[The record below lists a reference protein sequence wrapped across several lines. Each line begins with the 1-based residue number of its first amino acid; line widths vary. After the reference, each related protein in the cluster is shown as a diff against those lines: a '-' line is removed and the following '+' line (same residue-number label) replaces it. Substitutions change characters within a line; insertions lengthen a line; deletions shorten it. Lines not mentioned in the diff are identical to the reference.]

1 MKKVYKKEN
10 AITLVALVITIVIL
24 LILSG
29 ISISALTNTGL
40 FGKAKEAKMASEN
53 AQKQESEKLDEYE
66 KEMDQYGDN
75 TLISN
80 FNSGKIK
87 VGDYIKYEPDKI
99 TDTDEDYKTL
109 ISNLQK
115 YSGSTANTTESIKQ
129 ENLNWRILDAKDGK
143 IRLISDEATTSEI
156 NLSGYNGYNNLVK
169 LLDDTCSIL
178 YGNGKFSN
186 KTQNVKFEDIEAHMK
201 NKFWKNPKIFTISN
215 IKYPKILE
223 REKGQ
228 TVVNGDN
235 TYNGEELDHS
245 EQTELIEQ
253 NEELDATTIK
263 VNNTWFGEKMKEEQ
277 FVGKIYYE
285 MLIEKN
291 EYYLLSTRALN
302 SNSAETGCSFDL
314 IWIAWGKI
322 QSNWMYSSSGNSN
335 NIKAKFRPII
345 TLNSSVQLD
354 KVNSGDGSS
363 PEKAYAIK

>member
-1 MKKVYKKEN
+1 MFKRYKSTKG
-10 AITLVALVITIVIL
+10 ITLVALVITIVIL

-223 REKGQ
+223 REKI
-228 TVVNGDN
+228 D
-235 TYNGEELDHS
+235 E
-245 EQTELIEQ
+245 
-253 NEELDATTIK
+253 
-263 VNNTWFGEKMKEEQ
+263 
-277 FVGKIYYE
+277 
-285 MLIEKN
+285 
-291 EYYLLSTRALN
+291 
-302 SNSAETGCSFDL
+302 
-314 IWIAWGKI
+314 
-322 QSNWMYSSSGNSN
+322 
-335 NIKAKFRPII
+335 
-345 TLNSSVQLD
+345 
-354 KVNSGDGSS
+354 
-363 PEKAYAIK
+363 

>member
-1 MKKVYKKEN
+1 MKRKIKSNN
-10 AITLVALVITIVIL
+10 AITLVALVVTIVIL

-29 ISISALTNTGL
+29 ISISALTNTEI
-40 FGKAKEAKMASEN
+40 FQKVKDAKEKSEN
-53 AQKQESEKLDEYE
+53 AQKQENEILDKYE
-66 KEMDQYGDN
+66 KEMDQHIDN
-75 TLISN
+75 TLVSN

-87 VGDYIKYEPDKI
+87 IGDYIKYEPEEI
-99 TDTDEDYKTL
+99 TDNDEEYKTL
-109 ISNLQK
+109 ISNLKK
-115 YSGSTANTTESIKQ
+115 YSGSESNTTESIKQ
-129 ENLNWRILDAKDGK
+129 ENLNWRVLDTKDGK
-143 IRLISDEATTSEI
+143 IRLISDKATTSEI
-156 NLSGYNGYNNLVK
+156 NLYGYNGYNNLVK

-186 KTQNVKFEDIEAHMK
+186 KTQNVKIEDIEAHMK

-263 VNNTWFGEKMKEEQ
+263 VNSTFFSEELKEEQ
-277 FVGKIYYE
+277 FIGKIDYE

-291 EYYLLSTRALN
+291 GYYLLSTRALN
-302 SNSAETGCSFDL
+302 PYFDEKSCNFDL
-314 IWIAWGKI
+314 IWLAWGKI